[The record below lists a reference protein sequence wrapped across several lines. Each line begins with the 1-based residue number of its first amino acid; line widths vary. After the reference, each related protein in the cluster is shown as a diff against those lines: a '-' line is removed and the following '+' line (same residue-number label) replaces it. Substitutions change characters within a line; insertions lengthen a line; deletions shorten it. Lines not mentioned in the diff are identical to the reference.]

1 MVGGFGLC
9 GTSENLV
16 KAVAARKDELK
27 NLTSISNNPGTVD
40 YGIGIWL
47 NQGQMKRVICTYI
60 GGNKNFEKMWLNG
73 DVEGLLIP
81 QGTLGE
87 KIRSAGCGIPAYYT
101 PTGVGTMVEEGGWVL
116 LYEKGTKKP
125 LDLAPGRRRRVF
137 GERPYIMEE
146 TIRADYAFIK
156 A

>member
-1 MVGGFGLC
+1 
-9 GTSENLV
+9 
-16 KAVAARKDELK
+16 
-27 NLTSISNNPGTVD
+27 
-40 YGIGIWL
+40 
-47 NQGQMKRVICTYI
+47 
-60 GGNKNFEKMWLNG
+60 MWLNG

-156 A
+156 AQKADLNGNLYFKYTSRNFNADMCYACDTVIAEVEEIVEPG

>member
-1 MVGGFGLC
+1 
-9 GTSENLV
+9 
-16 KAVAARKDELK
+16 
-27 NLTSISNNPGTVD
+27 
-40 YGIGIWL
+40 
-47 NQGQMKRVICTYI
+47 
-60 GGNKNFEKMWLNG
+60 MWLNG

-125 LDLAPGRRRRVF
+125 KELA
-137 GERPYIMEE
+137 
-146 TIRADYAFIK
+146 
-156 A
+156 